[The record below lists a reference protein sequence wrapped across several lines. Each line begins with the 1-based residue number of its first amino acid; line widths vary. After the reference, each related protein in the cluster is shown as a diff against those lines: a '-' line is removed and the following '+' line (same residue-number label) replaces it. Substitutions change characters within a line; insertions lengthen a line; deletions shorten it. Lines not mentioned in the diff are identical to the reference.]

1 MKRVGIHLIA
11 ITAFIILWYA
21 MSRILSP
28 FNAIGSYEVAFPSS
42 LQSINTDSALKI
54 ATYNIAHGR
63 GGKYGASNW
72 QNKTEAELLQHLDKI
87 ATKIQ
92 LANVDAIVL
101 NEVDFST
108 AWSKHINQARYIAEK
123 SGFKYVVEQRNM
135 DNSFPFFNFIF
146 GNVILSKHPIK
157 SSELI
162 KFPHASSLENIFV
175 GSHDGVM
182 SVLQTPFGDIGL
194 IAIHL
199 EYRSEDIR
207 VQSVKQI
214 NALAQTKPFPIFAV
228 GDFNSTPNNFAKAQK
243 TENDENALS
252 YLLKQN
258 EFVTDN
264 KITDNQSYYTFPSEK
279 PNTTIDWII
288 GRGDVEEINTQI
300 IQSDLSDHF
309 MLTSNIRL
317 KNLAKIMN
325 KNRF

>member
-1 MKRVGIHLIA
+1 MKRVGKHLTVI
-11 ITAFIILWYA
+11 IAFIVLWYA

-28 FNAIGSYEVAFPSS
+28 LNAVGSYEVTIPSL
-42 LQSINTDSALKI
+42 LQSINTDSRLKI

-72 QNKTEAELLQHLDKI
+72 QNKTETEFLQHLDKI
-87 ATKIQ
+87 ASQIQ
-92 LANVDAIVL
+92 QANVDAIVL
-101 NEVDFST
+101 NEVDFSS

-146 GNVILSKHPIK
+146 GNAILSKHPIK
-157 SSELI
+157 SSELV

-182 SVLQTPFGDIGL
+182 SVLQTPIGE
-194 IAIHL
+194 IGIFAVHL
-199 EYRSEDIR
+199 EYRSEEIR

-214 NALAQTKPFPIFAV
+214 NALAQAKPFPVFAV
-228 GDFNSTPNNFAKAQK
+228 GDFNSTPSNFAKAQK
-243 TENDENALS
+243 TLESENALS
-252 YLLKQN
+252 YLLEQG

-264 KITDNQSYYTFPSEK
+264 KILDSQQYFTFPSEK
-279 PNTTIDWII
+279 PSTTIDWII
-288 GRGDVEEINTQI
+288 GRGNVEQINTQI
-300 IQSDLSDHF
+300 IESDLSDHF

-317 KNLAKIMN
+317 KNLAKL
-325 KNRF
+325 